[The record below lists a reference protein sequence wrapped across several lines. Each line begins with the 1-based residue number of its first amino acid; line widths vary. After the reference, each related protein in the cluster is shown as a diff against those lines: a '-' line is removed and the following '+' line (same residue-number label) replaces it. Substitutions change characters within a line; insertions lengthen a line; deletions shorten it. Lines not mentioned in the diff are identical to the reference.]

1 MELGLTLAYDAAMG
15 RMIFGTALLLAVTAV
30 TSLAQTPS
38 RPEDGFVAPAK
49 YTNAFFG
56 FSLPL
61 PRDADLRI
69 LPKNGDPREPFR
81 HLLFLASSGSKGYP
95 VIAVLA
101 DETSRSGNA
110 NPRKAVL
117 ALGAPDVDLVQI
129 SGQEFSRGTWRK
141 VTVYG
146 AIYGVGYA
154 AVLKGYVLYVC
165 AFSFDRKALAEI
177 ERSIRQ
183 LTLFDPASA
192 EQQAGPASQPYE
204 GPPAPSKSGT
214 TAADC
219 HGAPSVTGSG
229 SCWPPS
235 TDDLIASSAPSPP
248 DAAASSS
255 TIFIT
260 AVPED
265 ATPAG
270 LSTADI
276 QIKVDGKSVTVQ
288 EVRRV
293 AETPLRYCLL
303 FDSSGSRRDRFKLQQ
318 DEAAELLSKVV
329 KAGSDHG
336 ILVAFNSKYYLDGE
350 GTDPRQF
357 VNRITTERPEG
368 GTAFYDA
375 AITSANYMSK
385 NAPSPGPRV
394 MFIFSDGEDNASVK
408 TEEAAELAL
417 LKAGIKVYVIGQ
429 VPLNPPHSS
438 RAKAARSLR
447 ELAERTGGKAYF
459 PEQKDVGAV
468 VADIS
473 NELHNLFAVTVA
485 LPEEKNGQLHK
496 LEVECSKKD
505 VPIRAADRY
514 ATPLP

>member
-1 MELGLTLAYDAAMG
+1 MRRLIL
-15 RMIFGTALLLAVTAV
+15 GTALLLASTVV
-30 TSLAQTPS
+30 RSQAQMPS
-38 RPEDGFVAPAK
+38 KPEDGFVAPAK
-49 YTNAFFG
+49 YTNAFLG

-69 LPKNGDPREPFR
+69 IPKNGDLREPFR
-81 HLLFLASSGSKGYP
+81 HVLFLASSGGKGYP
-95 VIAVLA
+95 VITVLA
-101 DETSRSGNA
+101 DEISRSGN
-110 NPRKAVL
+110 PDPKRAVL

-129 SGQEFSRGTWRK
+129 SGQEFSRGAWRK
-141 VTVYG
+141 ATAYG
-146 AIYGVGYA
+146 AIYGVAYA

-165 AFSFDRKALAEI
+165 AFSFDKKALDEY

-183 LTLFDPASA
+183 LTIFDPAKA
-192 EQQAGPASQPYE
+192 QEQAGPDGRPYE
-204 GPPAPSKSGT
+204 GPPVPSTLGRTAP
-214 TAADC
+214 DC
-219 HGAPSVTGSG
+219 NGGPSVSSG
-229 SCWPPS
+229 SCWPPNV
-235 TDDLIASSAPSPP
+235 DDLIGSSASSQLKAP
-248 DAAASSS
+248 AGSS

-260 AVPED
+260 ARLVD
-265 ATPAG
+265 ATPIG

-276 QIKVDGKSVTVQ
+276 QIKVDGKPVTVQ
-288 EVRRV
+288 EVHQV
-293 AETPLRYCLL
+293 AQTPLRYCLL

-350 GTDPRQF
+350 GTDPQQL
-357 VNRITTERPEG
+357 VNRIATERPEG

-375 AITSANYMSK
+375 TITSANYMSK
-385 NAPSPGPRV
+385 NTPDPGPRV
-394 MFIFSDGEDNASVK
+394 MFILSDGEDNASVK

-429 VPLNPPHSS
+429 VPLNSSHSS
-438 RAKAARSLR
+438 RVKAARSLR

-468 VADIS
+468 VADIAS
-473 NELHNLFAVTVA
+473 ELKSLFAVTVA
-485 LPEEKNGQLHK
+485 LPEEKSAQLHK
-496 LEVECSKKD
+496 LEVECSRKD
-505 VPIRAADRY
+505 VPIRAPDRY